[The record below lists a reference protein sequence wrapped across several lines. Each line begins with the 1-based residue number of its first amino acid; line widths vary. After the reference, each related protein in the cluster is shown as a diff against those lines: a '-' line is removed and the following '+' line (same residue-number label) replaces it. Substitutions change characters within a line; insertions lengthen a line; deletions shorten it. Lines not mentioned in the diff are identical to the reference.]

1 MSLRVDTSRAPRMY
15 RELQDLLGAVERA
28 DAEDESEWIEWKS
41 PLDLSAKGTRATLAR
56 HIIGMANRRVAEAGR
71 FVEGFGYV
79 LVGIEPGN
87 RCGVSPVDLADLGAG
102 IEPYLGP
109 NGPRW
114 TASYAA
120 EDAPP
125 VLVISVDPPRDGDPI
140 YTLHREYDKYRAGD
154 IFVRKL
160 ARTVKADPADVHY
173 LERRA
178 ASRTR
183 FRAQGARGRQISR
196 RAIAIAIV
204 PVVAIVSVLIAAS
217 LASSPSYWSSPV
229 TFSAINFD
237 AAPPQSD
244 PRADY
249 TLSIGKTGTLYAPN
263 NAREAVWPGAGDPN
277 SRQCRELTS
286 ESPVPEIQIRPGKR
300 ICIATPGGRI
310 AFLYVIHLIPHPGH
324 FPQIEGN
331 AIVWPQN
338 A

>member
-196 RAIAIAIV
+196 RAIAIASV
-204 PVVAIVSVLIAAS
+204 PVVAIISVLIAAS
-217 LASSPSYWSSPV
+217 LASGPSYWSSQV
-229 TFSAINFD
+229 TFYEINFD
-237 AAPPQSD
+237 AASPQIDPPGEN
-244 PRADY
+244 Y
-249 TLSIGKTGTLYAPN
+249 TLAINKANTLYAHK
-263 NAREAVWPGAGDPN
+263 NAREALWPNAGDPN
-277 SRQCRELTS
+277 SRQCGNWATQNPATGIR
-286 ESPVPEIQIRPGKR
+286 IQPGQR
-300 ICIATPGGRI
+300 ICIATANGRI
-310 AFLYVIHLIPHPGH
+310 AFLYVIRLIPHPGH
-324 FPQIEGN
+324 FPQIAGN
-331 AIVWPQN
+331 AIAWP
-338 A
+338 